1 MADALEGRGAIS
13 AQVVQEF
20 LNVALRRFER
30 PMSLDEAR
38 AYLDVVLAPLC
49 LVHTSIPLVERAL
62 AVRLRWGFSWF
73 DALVV
78 AGAMEAGCSVL
89 YSEDLQHGQDLD
101 GLRVVDPF
109 RPGV

>member
-1 MADALEGRGAIS
+1 MEVESERCTEVFADFGARGRPA
-13 AQVVQEF
+13 EE
-20 LNVALRRFER
+20 VAEAA
-30 PMSLDEAR
+30 MKEAR